1 MKNGFRIKNGKLNEL
16 YYSGIV
22 VYCRDFGEGV
32 KEGLGRKP
40 FPPGVLCWW
49 LFSPPLFMVVEVFQG
64 TELKLRAWMTS
75 WYEVLVWLCL
85 AWCGCAGP
93 SVVVWLWCVPSRL
106 GFISGLG
113 VG

>member
-1 MKNGFRIKNGKLNEL
+1 MTDARSATRISPSPGSCGQFGPLDGWSRL
-16 YYSGIV
+16 APLWGLQGGIGGV
-22 VYCRDFGEGV
+22 WCGVGRVAPHFGGGYCRDFGEGV

-75 WYEVLVWLCL
+75 WYEVLV
-85 AWCGCAGP
+85 
-93 SVVVWLWCVPSRL
+93 
-106 GFISGLG
+106 
-113 VG
+113 